1 MFFCRKCLIAAA
13 AAPKVLTP
21 ILVPAATL
29 TEEEEGEEGEE
40 GENEDSTPKMIN
52 ASRNTPRTSPTIPP
66 TNPTTKPNKTRM
78 IAITKSILMVWR
90 SLFPNKSCT
99 FTYTMILEHVYSN
112 ALPYLIIE
120 SVMLQR
126 LLFGRQLLKEV
137 AVGAIRNIKK
147 DGGNGDVDGVLSS
160 SVADD
165 SLLLSSILFTDKV
178 LQIHI

>member
-29 TEEEEGEEGEE
+29 TEEEEEEEEEE

-52 ASRNTPRTSPTIPP
+52 ASRNTPRTTPTIPP

-78 IAITKSILMVWR
+78 IAITKSILIVWR
-90 SLFPNKSCT
+90 SLFPNKNFT
-99 FTYTMILEHVYSN
+99 FAYTMILEHVYSN

-120 SVMLQR
+120 SV
-126 LLFGRQLLKEV
+126 
-137 AVGAIRNIKK
+137 IR
-147 DGGNGDVDGVLSS
+147 VS
-160 SVADD
+160 
-165 SLLLSSILFTDKV
+165 SLLLMMMIMMVYLIMVMKISQSLMNLVPIQSQTNSCSIWLSLRKRFS
-178 LQIHI
+178 

>member
-1 MFFCRKCLIAAA
+1 
-13 AAPKVLTP
+13 VLTP

-29 TEEEEGEEGEE
+29 TEEGEEE
-40 GENEDSTPKMIN
+40 ENEDSTPKMIN

-99 FTYTMILEHVYSN
+99 FAYTMILEHVYSN

-120 SVMLQR
+120 SPMLQR

-137 AVGAIRNIKK
+137 AVGAIHNIKK
-147 DGGNGDVDGVLSS
+147 DGLTN
-160 SVADD
+160 
-165 SLLLSSILFTDKV
+165 LFFFHSFSF
-178 LQIHI
+178 I

>member
-29 TEEEEGEEGEE
+29 TEEEEEGEEEEEEGEE

-78 IAITKSILMVWR
+78 IAITKSILR
-90 SLFPNKSCT
+90 SG
-99 FTYTMILEHVYSN
+99 EVYS
-112 ALPYLIIE
+112 LIKV
-120 SVMLQR
+120 SR
-126 LLFGRQLLKEV
+126 LL
-137 AVGAIRNIKK
+137 
-147 DGGNGDVDGVLSS
+147 
-160 SVADD
+160 
-165 SLLLSSILFTDKV
+165 IL
-178 LQIHI
+178 

>member
-1 MFFCRKCLIAAA
+1 M
-13 AAPKVLTP
+13 LTP
-21 ILVPAATL
+21 ILVPVATL
-29 TEEEEGEEGEE
+29 TEEEEGEE

-90 SLFPNKSCT
+90 SLLPNKSCT

-120 SVMLQR
+120 SPMLQR
-126 LLFGRQLLKEV
+126 LLFGRRLLKEV

-147 DGGNGDVDGVLSS
+147 
-160 SVADD
+160 AF
-165 SLLLSSILFTDKV
+165 LFFS
-178 LQIHI
+178 HRW

>member
-29 TEEEEGEEGEE
+29 TEEGEEGEEEEGEE

-78 IAITKSILMVWR
+78 IAITKSILR
-90 SLFPNKSCT
+90 SG
-99 FTYTMILEHVYSN
+99 EVYS
-112 ALPYLIIE
+112 LIKV
-120 SVMLQR
+120 SR
-126 LLFGRQLLKEV
+126 LL
-137 AVGAIRNIKK
+137 
-147 DGGNGDVDGVLSS
+147 
-160 SVADD
+160 
-165 SLLLSSILFTDKV
+165 IL
-178 LQIHI
+178 